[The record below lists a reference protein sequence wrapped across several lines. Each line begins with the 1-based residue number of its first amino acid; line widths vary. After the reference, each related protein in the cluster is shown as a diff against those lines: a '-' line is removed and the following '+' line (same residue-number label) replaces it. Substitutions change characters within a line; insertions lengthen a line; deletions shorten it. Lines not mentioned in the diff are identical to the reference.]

1 MHEYWRSCHLSDC
14 ASSCRI
20 PVQATEPGE
29 AKVIQKPA
37 SAEANRLLFELEQE
51 FDLMR
56 LRARREILE
65 HEEMHLA
72 EEQESLRND
81 LRLTAASSIGPSEA
95 PAKNGWM
102 RGWWRAVATR
112 VAIWRLKLRREGLAE
127 EARRLVLLE
136 GDIEFA
142 LRLRRRGSPS

>member
-1 MHEYWRSCHLSDC
+1 MFATRRSQE
-14 ASSCRI
+14 
-20 PVQATEPGE
+20 PVN
-29 AKVIQKPA
+29 
-37 SAEANRLLFELEQE
+37 AEANRFLFELEQQ

-56 LRARREILE
+56 LKARREILE
-65 HEEMHLA
+65 QEEMHLA

-81 LRLTAASSIGPSEA
+81 LKLPVASSVRASEA
-95 PAKNGWM
+95 PAKNAWM
-102 RGWWRAVATR
+102 RGWWRAVATT

-142 LRLRRRGSPS
+142 LRLRRRGSRS

>member
-1 MHEYWRSCHLSDC
+1 VTREVVMFATRQSQE
-14 ASSCRI
+14 
-20 PVQATEPGE
+20 PVN
-29 AKVIQKPA
+29 
-37 SAEANRLLFELEQE
+37 AEANRFLFELEQQ

-56 LRARREILE
+56 LKARREILE
-65 HEEMHLA
+65 QEEMHLA

-81 LRLTAASSIGPSEA
+81 LKLPVASSVGASEA
-95 PAKNGWM
+95 PATNGWM

-142 LRLRRRGSPS
+142 LRLRRRGSRS

>member
-1 MHEYWRSCHLSDC
+1 VTREVVMFATRRSQE
-14 ASSCRI
+14 
-20 PVQATEPGE
+20 PVN
-29 AKVIQKPA
+29 
-37 SAEANRLLFELEQE
+37 AEANRFLFELEQQ

-56 LRARREILE
+56 LKARREILE
-65 HEEMHLA
+65 QEEMHLA

-81 LRLTAASSIGPSEA
+81 LKLPVASYVGASEA
-95 PAKNGWM
+95 PATNGWM

-142 LRLRRRGSPS
+142 LRLRRRGSRS

>member
-1 MHEYWRSCHLSDC
+1 VTREVVMFATRRSQE
-14 ASSCRI
+14 
-20 PVQATEPGE
+20 PVN
-29 AKVIQKPA
+29 
-37 SAEANRLLFELEQE
+37 AEANRFLFELEQQ

-56 LRARREILE
+56 LKARREILE
-65 HEEMHLA
+65 QEEMHLA

-81 LRLTAASSIGPSEA
+81 LKLPVASSVGASEA
-95 PAKNGWM
+95 PATNGWM
-102 RGWWRAVATR
+102 RCWWRAVATR

-142 LRLRRRGSPS
+142 LRLRRRGSRS

>member
-1 MHEYWRSCHLSDC
+1 MMFATRRSQE
-14 ASSCRI
+14 
-20 PVQATEPGE
+20 PVN
-29 AKVIQKPA
+29 
-37 SAEANRLLFELEQE
+37 AEANRFLFELEQQ

-56 LRARREILE
+56 LKARREILE
-65 HEEMHLA
+65 QEAMHLA
-72 EEQESLRND
+72 EEQECLRND
-81 LRLTAASSIGPSEA
+81 LKLPDASSVGPSEA

-142 LRLRRRGSPS
+142 LRLRRRGSHS